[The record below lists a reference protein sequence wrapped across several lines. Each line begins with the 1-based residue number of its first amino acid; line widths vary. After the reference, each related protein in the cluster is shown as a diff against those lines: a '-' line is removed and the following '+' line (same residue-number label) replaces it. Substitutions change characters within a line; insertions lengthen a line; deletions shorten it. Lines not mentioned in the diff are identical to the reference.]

1 VQQAV
6 QKAAFYSAADKAV
19 LAAGKLLLILLI
31 ARVLG
36 PEGQGVF
43 AFAFAL
49 WTMSS
54 ILVSLGL
61 DVANNF
67 YGAKQQ
73 EYPTAILLGN
83 TVVFGCV
90 SGSVGGV
97 VMYWLA
103 QTPLFPS
110 EFGAYATY
118 LGVGVPI
125 TTLTYSLGGL
135 LMGNLRFLEKL
146 LANVLLYL
154 GSVATISYV
163 VARGPIENQDVLFYW
178 LFWQTLSTLVVFFAL
193 LRLSGLKISLDLSV
207 LKEQTRYGS
216 YAYVYN
222 LANTL
227 NFRFDALLI
236 GYFLGPAS
244 LGLYSVAVAA
254 TEAIL
259 YVPKAL
265 TNIFLAAVSSGET
278 IPIQVYRKVLTLLM
292 LMGAACTVAAFALFP
307 YVLGPEFAS
316 SAPLVSIL
324 AIGTVGI
331 GMGNLAAFHLFGF
344 GKSIFP
350 TWAAIASAACVVIA
364 DIVLIPYWGLL
375 GAALA
380 STLAYTV
387 FGLLNL
393 FFLADTIGVRIKD
406 FLVLDVVSLF
416 KDLRRMSE
424 PLRKWS

>member
-1 VQQAV
+1 M
-6 QKAAFYSAADKAV
+6 QKAAFYSVADKAV

-43 AFAFAL
+43 AFAFAV
-49 WTMSS
+49 WTLGG

-61 DVANNF
+61 EVANNF

-73 EYPTAILLGN
+73 EYPMAILLGN
-83 TVVFGCV
+83 TLVFGFV
-90 SGSVGGV
+90 SGSAGGV
-97 VMYWLA
+97 AFYGLTK
-103 QTPLFPS
+103 TPLFPS
-110 EFGAYATY
+110 EFVPYATF
-118 LGVGVPI
+118 LGVGIAI
-125 TTLTYSLGGL
+125 TTIAMSLVGL
-135 LMGNLRFLEKL
+135 LMGNMRFREKL
-146 LANVLLYL
+146 LADVLLYL
-154 GSVATISYV
+154 GSVVTMSYLA
-163 VARGPIENQDVLFYW
+163 ARGLLENQDVLLYW
-178 LFWQTLSTLVVFFAL
+178 LLWETLSTLVVFFVL

-207 LKEQTRYGS
+207 LKEQTRYGL

-222 LANTL
+222 LSNTL
-227 NFRFDALLI
+227 NFRFDTFLI
-236 GYFLGPAS
+236 AYLLGPAA
-244 LGLYSVAVAA
+244 LGVYSVAVAA

-265 TNIFLAAVSSGET
+265 TNIFLAAISSGRS

-316 SAPLVSIL
+316 SAPLVAIL
-324 AIGTVGI
+324 VVGTIGL
-331 GMGNLAAFHLFGF
+331 GMGNLAAYHVFGF
-344 GKSIFP
+344 GKSILP
-350 TWAAIASAACVVIA
+350 MQAAIASAACVVTA
-364 DIVLIPYWGLL
+364 DIILIPYWDLP

-393 FFLADTIGVRIKD
+393 FFLARVIGAKTRS
-406 FLVLDVVSLF
+406 FLKLDVVSLY
-416 KDLRRMSE
+416 KDLLRMSKL
-424 PLRKWS
+424 LRKLRWHG